1 MYVPS
6 TSTLLTVVGALAFVC
21 GLVGHTVFGWQFG
34 GERHPVA
41 LAIALGC
48 VAVAL
53 LSFVRE
59 S

>member
-1 MYVPS
+1 MPS